1 MRHRVAG
8 RAFGRTANQRK
19 ALFRGLVTSL
29 FDHLKIET
37 TAAKAKETKKI
48 AEKLITLGKK
58 GDIHSRRLALS
69 RVPNKKIVTK
79 LFTEIAPKIERS
91 SGYLRVV
98 KTRFRAGDNSDMAM
112 LEFVDYEMLK
122 EDGGEKKEDKKEG
135 KKKAKSADK
144 PDTKEKTEKTE
155 KKAKVADKPDT
166 KAKKPKKAKAAK
178 KEDVKEEKAEKVEE
192 VKEVKEEAEEEK

>member
-8 RAFGRTANQRK
+8 RAFGRTANHRK

-37 TAAKAKETKKI
+37 TVAKAKSIKSM
-48 AEKLITLGKK
+48 AEKMITLGKK

-69 RVPNKKIVTK
+69 RVPNKKIITK
-79 LFTEIAPKIERS
+79 LFTEIAPKIKRS
-91 SGYLRVV
+91 SGYLRVI
-98 KTRFRAGDNSDMAM
+98 KTRFRPGDNSDMAI

-122 EDGGEKKEDKKEG
+122 EDRGDKKEDKKEG
-135 KKKAKSADK
+135 KKKAKAVDK
-144 PDTKEKTEKTE
+144 PE
-155 KKAKVADKPDT
+155 KKE
-166 KAKKPKKAKAAK
+166 KKAKAAV

-192 VKEVKEEAEEEK
+192 VKEEAEEEK

>member
-37 TAAKAKETKKI
+37 TAAKAKATKSM

-69 RVPNKKIVTK
+69 RIPNKKVVTK

-98 KTRFRAGDNSDMAM
+98 KTRFRAGDNSDMAI
-112 LEFVDYEMLK
+112 LEFVDYDVLK
-122 EDGGEKKEDKKEG
+122 GDRGEKKEDKKEG
-135 KKKAKSADK
+135 KKKAKAADK
-144 PDTKEKTEKTE
+144 PDTKEKKE
-155 KKAKVADKPDT
+155 KKAGTAE
-166 KAKKPKKAKAAK
+166 
-178 KEDVKEEKAEKVEE
+178 KEEVKEEKAEKAEE
-192 VKEVKEEAEEEK
+192 SKEEAKKEK

>member
-8 RAFGRTANQRK
+8 RAFGRTANHRK

-37 TAAKAKETKKI
+37 TAAKAKAVKGM
-48 AEKLITLGKK
+48 AEKMITLGKK
-58 GDIHSRRLALS
+58 GDLSSRRLALS
-69 RVPNKKIVTK
+69 RIPNKKIVTK

-98 KTRFRAGDNSDMAM
+98 KSRFRAGDNSDMAI

-122 EDGGEKKEDKKEG
+122 EEGGEKKEEKKEG
-135 KKKAKSADK
+135 KNKAKAADI
-144 PDTKEKTEKTE
+144 PEEKEKTEE
-155 KKAKVADKPDT
+155 KAKAADKPE
-166 KAKKPKKAKAAK
+166 AKEKKVKKAKAAK
-178 KEDVKEEKAEKVEE
+178 KEVVKEEKAEKAE
-192 VKEVKEEAEEEK
+192 EVKEEAKEEK